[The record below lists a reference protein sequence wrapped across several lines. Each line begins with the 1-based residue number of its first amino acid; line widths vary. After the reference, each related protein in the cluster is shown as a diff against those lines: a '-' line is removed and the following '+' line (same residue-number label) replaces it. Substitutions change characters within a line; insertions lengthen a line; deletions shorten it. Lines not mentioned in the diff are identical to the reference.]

1 MTLLTNARERIRF
14 VRFAVVGTIG
24 AVVDYLVFNF
34 FLFVVDTPLL
44 LSGVISFLAAVTSNF
59 IWNRYWTYPDSR
71 SKQIHR
77 QILQYGL
84 VNALGL
90 VIRSLIL
97 ANLEAPLRLGLGSLS
112 LPGPLTVE
120 FLVPNL
126 ALAVALIVVLFWNYF
141 VNRYWTYNDI
151 DID

>member
-1 MTLLTNARERIRF
+1 MTLLTNPRERVRF
-14 VRFAVVGTIG
+14 VRFALVGTIG
-24 AVVDYLVFNF
+24 ALVDYLVFNF
-34 FLFVVDTPLL
+34 FLFVVGLPLL
-44 LSGVISFLAAVTSNF
+44 LSGIISFLAAVTSNF

-71 SKQIHR
+71 SKQIHQ

-90 VIRSLIL
+90 VIRTLIL

-112 LPGPLTVE
+112 LPDPLTVE
-120 FLVPNL
+120 FLAPNL

-141 VNRYWTYNDI
+141 VNRYWTYSDI
-151 DID
+151 E